1 MCVCVCVW
9 VCVGGW
15 VLFQV
20 RDGSSEYAAQLS
32 SAFCETSLP
41 LTVKSSGNSMWIK
54 FHSDGVSNNASTGF
68 GGYYTGQRIGRF
80 QHNLFLIRY
89 CLWCPHLFDSSFP
102 VNKLSKG
109 TISMMNE

>member
-1 MCVCVCVW
+1 M
-9 VCVGGW
+9 CVGGW

-32 SAFCETSLP
+32 SAFCETLLP

-54 FHSDGVSNNASTGF
+54 FHSDGVSKNARMGF
-68 GGYYTGQRIGRF
+68 EGDYTGQRIGRF

-89 CLWCPHLFDSSFP
+89 CL
-102 VNKLSKG
+102 
-109 TISMMNE
+109 